1 MAIPDPI
8 PAHSPAGDLLEII
21 QDLSLYL
28 CYQKEIGNNG
38 LNVSSESLAILA
50 SWEQKPL
57 PRVRFRSQGPASAKV
72 VLVDGND
79 LFFTGDAGQLLTK
92 ILGAMNLS
100 PDAVSI
106 CNAPDPVQVQQ
117 HVLAVRP
124 EIVITLGD
132 RAATMLTGRQAPLE
146 TVRGQFFTFQGIA
159 VMPTFHPLQLLENP
173 ALKRPVWDDMQ
184 QVMAHLASDHEY

>member
-1 MAIPDPI
+1 MLAV
-8 PAHSPAGDLLEII
+8 I
-21 QDLSLYL
+21 QDFSAYL
-28 CYQKEIGNNG
+28 CSLKKMGHTD
-38 LNVSSESLAILA
+38 LVLSSQTRDILA
-50 SWEQKPL
+50 SWGRTQKAFKAFY
-57 PRVRFRSQGPASAKV
+57 VQGPAAAKV
-72 VLVDGND
+72 VLVDGSD
-79 LFFTGDAGQLLTK
+79 VFFKGDAGQLLTK
-92 ILGAMNLS
+92 ILGAMKLS

-106 CNAPDPVQVQQ
+106 CNAPDPAQVQQ

-146 TVRGQFFTFQGIA
+146 TFRGQFFTFQGIA

-184 QVMAHLASDHEY
+184 QVMAHLVSDHGH